1 MIPVRRV
8 MREKRR
14 VVMPLFV
21 VLLANLVLLA
31 VAVFP
36 LARRVNGAEQRAD
49 AMRQSRL
56 GAERELAAARAT
68 AEGKDR
74 AARELQKFYA
84 EVLPADQA
92 AARRITYARLARLG
106 REAGLDP
113 GRGRFD
119 AEPVK
124 DSALSQLLITLELEG
139 DYRSIRRF
147 IYLLET
153 APEFTII
160 ENVLLASAE
169 EGVLRLTLE
178 LSTYYKGAADGD

>member
-8 MREKRR
+8 IREKRR
-14 VVMPLFV
+14 LVMPLFV
-21 VLLANLVLLA
+21 VLLANVVLLA
-31 VAVFP
+31 VAVYP
-36 LARRVNGAEQRAD
+36 LARRVNGVEQRAS
-49 AMRQSRL
+49 AARQSRL
-56 GAERELAAARAT
+56 GAERELKTAKAT
-68 AEGKDR
+68 LEGKDR
-74 AARELQKFYA
+74 AGQELEKFYA
-84 EVLPADQA
+84 EVLPADQT

-113 GRGRFD
+113 GRGRFES
-119 AEPVK
+119 EPVK
-124 DSALSQLLITLELEG
+124 NSVLSELRTTLELEG
-139 DYRSIRRF
+139 DYRAIRRF

-178 LSTYYKGAADGD
+178 LSTYYKGSADGN